1 MNRTNSRAKN
11 RKLVITAILGAI
23 TIALGFTPLGFI
35 PLGVLNA
42 TTLHIP
48 VIIGAIVEGPIVGA
62 IVGLIFG
69 ISSLIRSIITPTP
82 LTPFIM
88 NPLVSVLPR
97 VLIGLFAGYAYIW
110 VKKLDDKLLKKLSY
124 VAWVICS
131 GFLAYVVYTNIT
143 TGGSI
148 ITIILSIIF
157 LLLSLF
163 MLYYT
168 HKKMNSDFAIV
179 ASSFV
184 GSMTNTIFFLGMMYL
199 LYAEQY
205 MIAMGQ
211 PVELARQV
219 IFGVALTS
227 GLPEAILSV
236 IVTTAV
242 VKGVLLSKK
251 R

>member
-1 MNRTNSRAKN
+1 MDRTSSRTKN
-11 RKLVITAILGAI
+11 RKLIIISIFGAI
-23 TIALGFTPLGFI
+23 TAALGFTPLGFI
-35 PLGVLNA
+35 PLGILNA

-48 VIIGAIVEGPIVGA
+48 VIIGAIIEGPFVGA

-69 ISSLIRSIITPTP
+69 LSSIMRSIMNASP

-97 VLIGLFAGYAYIW
+97 ILIGLFAGYAYIW
-110 VKKLDDKLLKKLSY
+110 VKKLDEKLLKKLSY
-124 VAWVICS
+124 VAWTICS
-131 GFLAYVVYTNIT
+131 GFLGYVLYYNIT
-143 TGGSI
+143 SSGSTM
-148 ITIILSIIF
+148 TIVLSSIF
-157 LLLSLF
+157 LGLSLF

-168 HKKMNSDFAIV
+168 NKKMNSDFAVV
-179 ASSFV
+179 ASAFI
-184 GSMTNTIFFLGMMYL
+184 GSMTNTIFFLGIMYI

-205 MIAMGQ
+205 MIAVGQ

-219 IFGVALTS
+219 IFGVAITS
-227 GLPEAILSV
+227 GIPEAILSV

-242 VKGVLLSKK
+242 VKGVLLSSK